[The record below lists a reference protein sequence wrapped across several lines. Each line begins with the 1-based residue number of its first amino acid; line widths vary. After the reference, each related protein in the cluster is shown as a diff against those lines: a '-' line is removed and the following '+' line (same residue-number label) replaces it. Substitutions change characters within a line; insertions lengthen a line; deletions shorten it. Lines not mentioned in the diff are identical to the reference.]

1 MTRDKQVVSGQ
12 RDIAVALRYDG
23 QSAPRVT
30 AKGQQ
35 QLAERIIAAAELADV
50 PLYPDPELA
59 LVLSRIP
66 LGEEIPDNLYKAIAE
81 VIAAGKQT
89 QTATGMFCPD
99 VESALR
105 RRRQGM
111 QMLSVGADAGI
122 LLAAATKIVSA
133 FQTEV

>member
-1 MTRDKQVVSGQ
+1 MTRDKRVVSGQ

-35 QLAERIIAAAELADV
+35 QLAERIIAAAELAEV

-59 LVLSRIP
+59 LVLSQIP

-81 VIAAGKQT
+81 VIAFAYVLAGRFPEGYARYEASDQ
-89 QTATGMFCPD
+89 AVDD
-99 VESALR
+99 V
-105 RRRQGM
+105 
-111 QMLSVGADAGI
+111 
-122 LLAAATKIVSA
+122 
-133 FQTEV
+133 

>member
-1 MTRDKQVVSGQ
+1 MTRDNQVISGQ

-23 QSAPRVT
+23 HNAPRVT

-59 LVLSRIP
+59 LVLSQIP

-81 VIAAGKQT
+81 VIAFAYVLAGRFPEGYAPCEQ
-89 QTATGMFCPD
+89 ANRAADD
-99 VESALR
+99 V
-105 RRRQGM
+105 
-111 QMLSVGADAGI
+111 
-122 LLAAATKIVSA
+122 
-133 FQTEV
+133 